1 MTTHTVRYTEPLV
14 RKAIQR
20 TIVRLLGPLYFIAMG
35 LLAVSMI
42 LAAVQE
48 SHGWFVGVVATALT
62 LGTLVPVVAI
72 RTHTKAAISRLVQL
86 DDGAASIDIGE
97 ERLRLSSKLGSIDLP
112 LARVTTVWEYE
123 DCWVLL
129 AGRSILMTLPIEG
142 VPQSTL
148 DAWRA
153 GLEASGAKF
162 E

>member
-1 MTTHTVRYTEPLV
+1 MTTHTIRYTEPLV

-20 TIVRLLGPLYFIAMG
+20 AIVRLLGPLFFIAMG
-35 LLAVSMI
+35 LLAISVI

-62 LGTLVPVVAI
+62 VGTLVPIVAI

-97 ERLRLSSKLGSIDLP
+97 ERLRLSSKLGSIDVP
-112 LARVTTVWEYE
+112 LARVTTVWTYD

-129 AGRSILMTLPIEG
+129 AGRSILMTLPTAGI
-142 VPQSTL
+142 PQSAL
-148 DAWRA
+148 DAWHA
-153 GLEASGAKF
+153 DLDAAGAKF